1 MTKIIT
7 LISLLLCTLAF
18 SQNKF
23 QKGYFIDNAGNSI
36 ECLIRNIGWK
46 NNPTSFDYKLSE
58 DGTTQKGVIANVK
71 EFSVDNAYKFIRFDV
86 QIDKSLSLTN
96 RLGTVREPEW
106 EKETLFL
113 KVLVD
118 GKAALYQ
125 YEDVN
130 LIKYFVSTENHAG
143 AVQLLYKEYKVNT
156 RIHEN
161 NMYRQQLYNIMKDV
175 MPQQRFEKVNYNK
188 HDLVR
193 IFVDYNEATG
203 EKTENLAEKQ
213 NKGALRLKITPGIAM
228 ASLNTENLV
237 DSRSDYDFDKQVSFR
252 IGMELE
258 YILPFNNKKWSLFID
273 PHFQTYKNDG
283 VNGTHT
289 WEADYKSINI
299 PIGARH
305 YMYLNQESKLFI
317 NGAVVFAFD
326 LSSSSIKLNDY
337 SYDISRT
344 TSTFA
349 GAGYSWKSYSAEARY
364 TFNHGLLTGSN
375 WTANYSSIGLVLAY
389 SLF

>member
-130 LIKYFVSTENHAG
+130 LIKYFVSTENHTG